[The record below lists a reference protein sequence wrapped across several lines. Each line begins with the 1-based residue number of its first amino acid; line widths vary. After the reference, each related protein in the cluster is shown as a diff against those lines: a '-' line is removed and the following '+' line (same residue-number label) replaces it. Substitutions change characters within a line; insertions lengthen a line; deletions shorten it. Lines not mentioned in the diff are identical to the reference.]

1 VVADRTSLCPK
12 ARSRPR
18 CKPSIH
24 MSQLTS
30 APADL
35 HATIHSELT
44 LCVRGTAHNG
54 RLVRLQGVKC
64 TIGSDSQCTLRLRAP
79 GVSPLHCLIVR
90 GDERTVVRSLS
101 GVTRINGH
109 DISEAALAVGDRL
122 MIGVIEFEVVGGVGA
137 SAPAE
142 GQISENR
149 PVLTASHEPPA
160 QHNVDQLI
168 AQRRVVARQGRGRA
182 KRLLNLLRELRRE
195 HELANLRLARL
206 EESSERLGRELA
218 ESESQRQRLREEQSR
233 HECAAGSDDESR
245 RQLEE
250 QRNAVEQERGT
261 VEQERGRL
269 EQARGAM
276 EEERRSF
283 DQQRSDFAQER
294 SVFEQERNKFEQQR
308 GALEQDWSTLAR
320 AKEQIEQE
328 RTAVAQS
335 TQRVEQEQSALAQ
348 AKQQFEQEQSALAEA
363 KQQFEQERSALAEAK
378 QQFEQ
383 VRDATAQER
392 TAIEQERAAL
402 QQERSAAESQH
413 LLLQQEL
420 RTFEEHKRALTSE
433 RLDWQTEASRAEADL
448 AGRRQELDR
457 RAAAIEKQQ
466 SEQEAARRRVEETQK
481 ALAKRQETLQQA
493 ENDLSERKR
502 QAQEQELALIAVRKA
517 LEKNHAKLDMDR
529 QALTAEQ
536 TKLCD
541 ERESLAELREKGQ
554 FCEDEWSG
562 RLAEQARQLSESS
575 ERLKVATKDMAG
587 QQELVEA
594 MRQEFDEER
603 QQWENERAR
612 LRFEYER
619 QLRSLGRGARR
630 GELQAGQSSD
640 EEPAAPQV
648 SLSFETDSASEIA
661 LAEVEATEVAR
672 AELDESTGPTTRE
685 VVADDADSIAD
696 PTSDDEVVASDEGQP
711 QEELSIPPSDL
722 PDEPPAESHS
732 NKPHEAD
739 EESIDDYMT
748 RLLKRVQNIGQ
759 RPRAASGNASQAHA
773 AQSAAPPQQSG
784 QNTQPPAEE
793 GSAVQEVLAK
803 LSRRAAAPELSS
815 DIAAMRE
822 LANLSARAAIDK
834 YAYRNWGRAAFGKFT
849 IAVLAA
855 AAGVGAVHFASAPD
869 SMLMYAGLLSF
880 VIALFWLLQAGILVK
895 NVYQASRRQARMA
908 KALCDSEPESPVP
921 VSKHSHDEDELSPA
935 EIIAVQES

>member
-1 VVADRTSLCPK
+1 
-12 ARSRPR
+12 
-18 CKPSIH
+18 

-348 AKQQFEQEQSALAEA
+348 AKQQFEQQSKSRHWQRRSSSLSKSGRHWQRRSSSLSRCATRQPKSARRLNKSERRCNRNAARLNRSTCSSSRSSARSKNTSAL
-363 KQQFEQERSALAEAK
+363 
-378 QQFEQ
+378 
-383 VRDATAQER
+383 
-392 TAIEQERAAL
+392 
-402 QQERSAAESQH
+402 
-413 LLLQQEL
+413 
-420 RTFEEHKRALTSE
+420 
-433 RLDWQTEASRAEADL
+433 
-448 AGRRQELDR
+448 
-457 RAAAIEKQQ
+457 
-466 SEQEAARRRVEETQK
+466 
-481 ALAKRQETLQQA
+481 
-493 ENDLSERKR
+493 
-502 QAQEQELALIAVRKA
+502 
-517 LEKNHAKLDMDR
+517 
-529 QALTAEQ
+529 
-536 TKLCD
+536 
-541 ERESLAELREKGQ
+541 
-554 FCEDEWSG
+554 
-562 RLAEQARQLSESS
+562 
-575 ERLKVATKDMAG
+575 
-587 QQELVEA
+587 
-594 MRQEFDEER
+594 
-603 QQWENERAR
+603 
-612 LRFEYER
+612 
-619 QLRSLGRGARR
+619 
-630 GELQAGQSSD
+630 
-640 EEPAAPQV
+640 
-648 SLSFETDSASEIA
+648 
-661 LAEVEATEVAR
+661 
-672 AELDESTGPTTRE
+672 
-685 VVADDADSIAD
+685 
-696 PTSDDEVVASDEGQP
+696 
-711 QEELSIPPSDL
+711 
-722 PDEPPAESHS
+722 
-732 NKPHEAD
+732 
-739 EESIDDYMT
+739 
-748 RLLKRVQNIGQ
+748 
-759 RPRAASGNASQAHA
+759 
-773 AQSAAPPQQSG
+773 
-784 QNTQPPAEE
+784 
-793 GSAVQEVLAK
+793 
-803 LSRRAAAPELSS
+803 
-815 DIAAMRE
+815 
-822 LANLSARAAIDK
+822 
-834 YAYRNWGRAAFGKFT
+834 
-849 IAVLAA
+849 
-855 AAGVGAVHFASAPD
+855 
-869 SMLMYAGLLSF
+869 
-880 VIALFWLLQAGILVK
+880 
-895 NVYQASRRQARMA
+895 
-908 KALCDSEPESPVP
+908 
-921 VSKHSHDEDELSPA
+921 
-935 EIIAVQES
+935 